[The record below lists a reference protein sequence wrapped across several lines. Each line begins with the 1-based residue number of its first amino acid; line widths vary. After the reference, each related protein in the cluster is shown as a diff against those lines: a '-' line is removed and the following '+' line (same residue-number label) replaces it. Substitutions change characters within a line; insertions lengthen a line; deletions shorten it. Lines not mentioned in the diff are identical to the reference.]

1 MGSLEDQSS
10 VSSAGASQK
19 QRTTVVRK
27 ESVET
32 QEYVSCQDMEV
43 DSDESLGE
51 FLRMKCMRDK
61 IWNEEG
67 CMYI

>member
-1 MGSLEDQSS
+1 M
-10 VSSAGASQK
+10 
-19 QRTTVVRK
+19 
-27 ESVET
+27 ET